1 MEDDAP
7 IDEINRAQDHDSA
20 PSPLVP
26 SLASFVLMAVGA
38 TLMIAAVFGAEL
50 VRDTH
55 VRFSWFRLAI
65 AAFGLLALLTGFAWF
80 LAPPETERGG

>member
-1 MEDDAP
+1 MDNDAP
-7 IDEINRAQDHDSA
+7 IDEINRAQDQDSA
-20 PSPLVP
+20 PRPLVP
-26 SLASFVLMAVGA
+26 SLTSFVLMAAGA

-50 VRDTH
+50 VRDAD

-80 LAPPETERGG
+80 LAPPETERGS